1 MGTNRFIEKHLT
13 RRECKITA
21 LKALAAEW
29 LATFE
34 ALIRDGYPL
43 DEHTHV
49 DFDGKTSDMLYEELA
64 SLNESLLTK
73 AAKLEFPT
81 KKTEVKRSYFVVL
94 NCVKYDEFEI
104 RLETPQ
110 GSKLINSLID
120 NDGNHAVKIY
130 EELCE
135 QLKKEMEGK

>member
-1 MGTNRFIEKHLT
+1 MEAKGLIEKHLT
-13 RRECKITA
+13 RRECKIMA
-21 LKALAAEW
+21 LKSLASEW

-34 ALIRDGYPL
+34 ALGRDGYL
-43 DEHTHV
+43 IDEHTYV
-49 DFDGKTSDMLYEELA
+49 DFDGKTTDMLYEEF
-64 SLNESLLTK
+64 ESLYESMMTR

-81 KKTEVKRSYFVVL
+81 KKTEVKPSHFVVL

-110 GSKLINSLID
+110 GSKLINSFIED
-120 NDGNHAVKIY
+120 DGNHVVKIY